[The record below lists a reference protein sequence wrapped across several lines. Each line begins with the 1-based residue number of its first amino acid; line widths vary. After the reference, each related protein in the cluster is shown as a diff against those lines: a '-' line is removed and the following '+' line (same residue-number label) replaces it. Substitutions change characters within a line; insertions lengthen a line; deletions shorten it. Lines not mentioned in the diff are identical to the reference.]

1 MRSWSIE
8 ELKVQATANKFAAIR
23 SIVTDMIGTSPYS
36 MAASVLLMLVLTFTE
51 GASLLLLAPLLAMI
65 GVVESNPLPSAEGW
79 MVSGLA
85 AIGFEATLA
94 SVLLLFVFL
103 AGTRS
108 VARRLEARLVASL
121 REQLVRTY
129 RLRIYRAMSRAQWR
143 FLVTRTPS
151 EFGVALTS
159 EIGRVGM
166 AVTQITDLAVVIMAS
181 LVYLALAIRLSP
193 AMAALVIGSA
203 LVLGYS
209 VRGTLNRSR
218 GLGGRSSEARG
229 RLHAAIA
236 EHVASIKTARTLGA
250 LDRHAIEFEGLAN
263 ASHDVGLDVA
273 AGETDLQ
280 QQLELGSTIVLAII
294 VYVSSEILHVSP
306 PLLLV
311 LLFVFA
317 RLMPRLVNS
326 YRLLQGL
333 AMALPVIEGVHALE
347 QECLA
352 AQEPAAGAERDL
364 TFASQIRFEGVG
376 FSYLGRGGRA
386 AVDGLDLTINAGVT
400 TAIVGASGAGKTT
413 VADLLTGLLSPSTGR
428 ILIDGQLLAAGALTS
443 WRQQI
448 SYVPQDTFL
457 LHDTVGANLRWAR
470 PGATDDEVREA
481 LRLSAADEFV
491 DDLPRGL
498 DTIIGERGV
507 LLSGGER
514 QRLAIARALLR
525 QPRLLLLDEAT
536 SSLDVENELRIQQA
550 IDRLQHRMTI
560 VVITHRLP
568 TIQRADVIHVID
580 AGRVVQSGRWDA
592 LIADDQ
598 GRFAALAR
606 GLAKPLRE
614 TV

>member
-1 MRSWSIE
+1 M
-8 ELKVQATANKFAAIR
+8 QAPVKKFAAIR
-23 SIVTDMIGTSPYS
+23 SIVTDMFATSPYRT
-36 MAASVLLMLVLTFTE
+36 AASVVLMLVLTFTE

-65 GVVESNPLPSAEGW
+65 GVVESNPLPNASGW
-79 MVSGLA
+79 LVSG
-85 AIGFEATLA
+85 AIGFPATLG
-94 SVLLLFVFL
+94 SVLLLFVVL

-108 VARRLEARLVASL
+108 LARRLEAGLVASV
-121 REQLVRTY
+121 REELVRTY
-129 RLRIYRAMSRAQWR
+129 RRRIYRAMSGAQWR

-166 AVTQITDLAVVIMAS
+166 AVTQLTDLAVVVMAS

-218 GLGGRSSEARG
+218 QLGGRSSSARG

-236 EHVASIKTARTLGA
+236 EHVASIKTARTIGA
-250 LDRHAIEFEGLAN
+250 LDRHAAEFDGLAN
-263 ASHDVGLDVA
+263 ASHDVGVEVA
-273 AGETDLQ
+273 AGETGLQ
-280 QQLELGSTIVLAII
+280 QHLELGSTILLAII
-294 VYVSSEILHVSP
+294 VYVSSEVLHVSP

-317 RLMPRLVNS
+317 RLMPRLVNI

-333 AMALPVIEGVHALE
+333 AMALPVIEGVNALE

-352 AQEPAAGAERDL
+352 AQEPAAGPERDI
-364 TFASQIRFEGVG
+364 TFANQVRFENVG
-376 FSYLGRGGRA
+376 FSYLGRSGRA
-386 AVDGLDLTINAGVT
+386 ALEGLNLNINAGVT

-428 ILIDGQLLAAGALTS
+428 ILIDGQLLAADALRS

-457 LHDTVGANLRWAR
+457 LHDTVRANLVWAR
-470 PGATDDEVREA
+470 PGATDSDVQEA
-481 LRLSAADEFV
+481 LRLAAADEFV

-498 DTIIGERGV
+498 DTVIGERGV

-525 QPRLLLLDEAT
+525 RPRLLLLDEAT

-550 IDRLQHRMTI
+550 IDRLRHRMTI

-568 TIQRADVIHVID
+568 TIRRADVIHVID
-580 AGRVVQSGRWDA
+580 DGRVVQSGQWEV
-592 LIADDQ
+592 LVADDQ

-606 GLAKPLRE
+606 GLAEPSRV